1 MADSPKNPLAEH
13 YSDLMAVLPRLSQFS
28 NTLNRGRLV
37 DQALREGGIGLDRPA
52 MSVLM
57 SLLIAAEPLRIGEI
71 ARRMQVAGPHVTR
84 LLHDL
89 ERRGLARRVSDPAD
103 ARARLVEL
111 TDDGAAAV
119 NGYARSIVAWFGE
132 ALTDWSADDLA
143 TLGTLLT
150 RLVDDLTRY
159 TAAADAD
166 GAIQPAEPDPSGKD
180 SSGGEAGS

>member
-1 MADSPKNPLAEH
+1 MPDSPQNPLAEH
-13 YSDLMAVLPRLSQFS
+13 YADLMAVLPRLTQFGHAM
-28 NTLNRGRLV
+28 NRGRLV
-37 DQALREGGIGLDRPA
+37 EQALRDGGVSLDRPS

-57 SLLIAAEPLRIGEI
+57 SLLLADEPLRIGEI

-111 TDDGAAAV
+111 TPEGADAA
-119 NGYARSIVAWFGE
+119 NGYVRSIVGWFGD
-132 ALTDWSADDLA
+132 ALTDWSPEDLR

-150 RLVDDLTRY
+150 RLVDDLNTHVAE
-159 TAAADAD
+159 AA
-166 GAIQPAEPDPSGKD
+166 EE
-180 SSGGEAGS
+180 SSDEASD